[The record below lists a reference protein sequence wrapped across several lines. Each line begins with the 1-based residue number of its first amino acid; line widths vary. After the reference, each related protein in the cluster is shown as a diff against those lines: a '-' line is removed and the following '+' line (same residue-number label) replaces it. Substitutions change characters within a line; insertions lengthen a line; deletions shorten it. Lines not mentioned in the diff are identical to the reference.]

1 MKIKFNILA
10 SALSLAAAAMGATY
24 YVNPSED
31 PVTGGNDAWD
41 GTAEVCEGGES
52 LHGPKRTLVGV
63 MEVATS
69 SGDVVIALPGTY
81 ADGLVETPGTT
92 DGDQYVRVIV
102 PDGVTLKSKYGAKAT
117 IIMGK
122 EADNPAEGG
131 NGCGTG
137 SPARCVQLNANSR
150 LEGFTVTGGRTVYD
164 GTVKNNYGGITAP
177 TTATIA
183 YCIISNNAAYRSGAV
198 SNGRYFGCVFLDN
211 RAISLGKTTYYNATC
226 FYNCYFDYTPEF
238 GEVTGAEFA
247 TGSDTKRITAVNC
260 TFGPR
265 VNQLYGSGNGGI
277 DLYNCIDLSAE
288 GAYHAVY
295 NNSFYLTSGGSTTTY
310 NNSTK
315 KTLAQLN
322 LNDDCS
328 PQAGS
333 IVIDA
338 GTISLYYDNVPAILN
353 DYKDFDF
360 VGLSRVVGDNIDIG
374 CYEYDPNPHNWYVNR
389 ATGSDLDSG
398 RSADKA
404 FRTLAAATK
413 ADGLRSGDV
422 IHVAPGIYDE
432 GMDDVAEITR
442 CRVRVPA
449 GVTLK
454 ATSGAEQTFI
464 MGANSTHEF
473 AHASGNGTN
482 AMRCVAMD
490 SKARVEG
497 FTLTGGRTAPGVRG
511 GGAAGSGY
519 LVDCVVSNNSAFER
533 GGAVHASVTSIRCR
547 FLNNSAEGLA
557 TISYGAATFFD
568 CYFAENVKDGNGNY
582 AVYSAAADSPAKLYN
597 CTFADG
603 ADQVS
608 VRGSTSCYNCLFL
621 CPTIGGTSSTVFSSF
636 YNCAFASRP
645 TGPSANW
652 STNDNCIIKNASNFP
667 IDSECRPLS
676 GNLCIDAGSNLIYT
690 TKFPLNDPVLLDL
703 CGTNRIYNGRIDIG
717 CCEYDWRGI
726 YSQDIAKKQ
735 VSVTE
740 ASAGVKETDEK
751 LVSLSDGDSLTAE
764 FSTTLPGPRSYV
776 VHAAVTGSGTLTV
789 SFPDGGGTTVVE
801 ADGDKEIV
809 FTGSASPCSVAFS
822 FAGEG
827 TAVLHDFEPP
837 RKGVVV
843 SFR

>member
-10 SALSLAAAAMGATY
+10 SALSLVATSMGATY

-41 GTAEVCEGGES
+41 GTAEVWDGGES

-102 PDGVTLKSKYGAKAT
+102 PAGVTLKSKYGAKAT

-122 EADNPAEGG
+122 AADNPAEGG

-137 SPARCVQLNANSR
+137 SPARCAQLSVNSR

-164 GTVKNNYGGITAP
+164 GTVNNNYGGITAP
-177 TTATIA
+177 ATATIA

-211 RAISLGKTTYYNATC
+211 RAIGIGKTTYYNATS

-247 TGSDTKRITAVNC
+247 TGSNDKRITAVNC

-277 DLYNCIDLSAE
+277 DLYNCIDLSVE
-288 GAYHAVY
+288 GAAHAVY
-295 NNSFYLTSGGSTTTY
+295 NKSVYQKSGGTSSTY
-310 NNSTK
+310 NNCAR
-315 KTLAQLN
+315 KTFAQLK

-328 PQAGS
+328 PQADS

-338 GTISLYYDNVPAILN
+338 GTTSLYYDNVPAALN

-360 VGLSRVVGDNIDIG
+360 VGFSRVVGDNIDIG

-422 IHVAPGIYDE
+422 IYVAPGIYDE

-454 ATSGAEQTFI
+454 ATGGAEQTFI
-464 MGANSTHEF
+464 MGANSTHEL
-473 AHASGNGTN
+473 ARASGNGTN
-482 AMRCVAMD
+482 AVRCVYMD
-490 SKARVEG
+490 DGARVEG
-497 FTLTGGRTAPGVRG
+497 FTLTGGRTAADNRG
-511 GGAAGSGY
+511 GGAAGVGY
-519 LVDCVVSNNSAFER
+519 LVDCVVSNNSAFDR
-533 GGAVHASVTSIRCR
+533 GGAVQSGVRSVRCR
-547 FLNNSAEGLA
+547 CRRNSADGLA
-557 TISYGAATFFD
+557 TISQGGAAFFD
-568 CYFAENVKDGNGNY
+568 CYFADNVKDGSGNY
-582 AVYSAAADSPAKLYN
+582 AVYGSSSSSPAKLYN
-597 CTFADG
+597 CTFAG
-603 ADQVS
+603 GDQYS
-608 VRGSTSCYNCLFL
+608 VRGATINYNCLFL
-621 CPTIGGTSSTVFSSF
+621 GSISGGANGTTSYF
-636 YNCAFASRP
+636 YSCALPKEPSGAS
-645 TGPSANW
+645 NI
-652 STNDNCIIKNASNFP
+652 DEYCIITNASNFP

-676 GNLCIDAGSNLIYT
+676 GNLCIDAGSNLCYT
-690 TKFPLNDPVLLDL
+690 AAFPLNDPVLLDL

-801 ADGDKEIV
+801 ADGDREIV
-809 FTGSASPCSVAFS
+809 FTGSASPCSVVFS